1 MATSEQGDLHPNN
14 ADGKTSENS
23 KTLWRRFLGDTMTSW
38 KKWCWMSDNDCQS
51 LGRDIL
57 KRTCRFLILSSSIIK
72 HCSCKIIVLSY
83 PNSVTLFSL
92 ILVLR
97 KENKP
102 NSDMTWRRYRFN
114 LRNSLLWEEYFRVME
129 HFFRI
134 RIFLIYLII
143 IIRRIRWISI
153 HFSLF
158 FRIRIFLIYLIIRWI
173 YIHFLN

>member
-23 KTLWRRFLGDTMTSW
+23 KTLWRRFWGDTMTSW
-38 KKWCWMSDNDCQS
+38 KKRCWMSDNDCQS

-83 PNSVTLFSL
+83 PNSATLFSL
-92 ILVLR
+92 ILMLR
-97 KENKP
+97 KGNKQ

-129 HFFRI
+129 QFFRI
-134 RIFLIYLII
+134 RIFQIYLII
-143 IIRRIRWISI
+143 IIRRIRWICI
-153 HFSLF
+153 HLLLF
-158 FRIRIFLIYLIIRWI
+158 FWIRIFLI
-173 YIHFLN
+173 